1 MPKIG
6 YECYEKSD
14 SEYLLWQQSLRSSPR
29 TGKPSTWRR
38 ETVDQLP
45 DKKVPSR
52 KSLNEEFYRLSAE
65 KKKAYAEYRQVRKD
79 MQEYLTAK
87 QTVEHI
93 LGIDRKKRE
102 EKEKQRE
109 EENRQ

>member
-1 MPKIG
+1 MYDYFYG
-6 YECYEKSD
+6 
-14 SEYLLWQQSLRSSPR
+14 QQAELFS
-29 TGKPSTWRR
+29 
-38 ETVDQLP
+38 
-45 DKKVPSR
+45 
-52 KSLNEEFYRLSAE
+52 FYRVPKVLFTDE
-65 KKKAYAEYRQVRKD
+65 KFSNISSDAEYRQVRKD

>member
-1 MPKIG
+1 M
-6 YECYEKSD
+6 
-14 SEYLLWQQSLRSSPR
+14 
-29 TGKPSTWRR
+29 
-38 ETVDQLP
+38 
-45 DKKVPSR
+45 
-52 KSLNEEFYRLSAE
+52 SAE